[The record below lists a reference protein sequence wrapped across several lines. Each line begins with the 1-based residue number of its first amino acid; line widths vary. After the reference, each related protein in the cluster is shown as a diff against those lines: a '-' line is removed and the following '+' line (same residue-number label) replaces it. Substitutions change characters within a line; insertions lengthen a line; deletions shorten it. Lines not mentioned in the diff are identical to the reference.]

1 VTRRDVVIVFPL
13 CVIAGTGAAP
23 AAGPLVTDVPVR
35 VYETA
40 GLDASLKA
48 AALAVADRTL
58 AAASV
63 GVSWKQCPRAS
74 TAPPCEAPPV
84 GELVV
89 RIVHST
95 VEPRDRLPLGD
106 AYVDTGARSGVL
118 ATVYFDRVARV
129 AGAAGTD
136 VRALLGYAI
145 AHELGHLLLASSTHG
160 HRGLMRPIWLAEEL
174 CRGRLADW
182 NFTDREI
189 AIIRSR
195 LGQRAYRRPV

>member
-1 VTRRDVVIVFPL
+1 MIAFPL
-13 CVIAGTGAAP
+13 CLIAGTRTAP
-23 AAGPLVTDVPVR
+23 AAGPLVADVPVR

-63 GVSWKQCPRAS
+63 GVSWKPCAAAS

-84 GELVV
+84 GELIV
-89 RIVHST
+89 RIVRST
-95 VEPRDRLPLGD
+95 VDPRDQPLPLGD

-118 ATVYFDRVARV
+118 ATVYVDRVARV

-136 VRALLGYAI
+136 VRTLLGYAI

-160 HRGLMRPIWLAEEL
+160 KRGLMRPLWLAEEL
-174 CRGRLADW
+174 RRGRHADW
-182 NFTDREI
+182 QFTNQEI
-189 AIIRSR
+189 AAIRSR
-195 LGQRAYRRPV
+195 LGHTAYRRLRL